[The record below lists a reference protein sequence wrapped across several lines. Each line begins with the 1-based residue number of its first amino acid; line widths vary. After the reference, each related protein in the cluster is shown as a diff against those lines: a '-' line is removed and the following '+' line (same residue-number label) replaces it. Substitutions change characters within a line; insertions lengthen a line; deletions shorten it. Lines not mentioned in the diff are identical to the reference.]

1 MVSWYFLATHD
12 ARFPI
17 VSLTQFQEGESRYAY
32 RHGIRRSRLV
42 QLRDGSELKRG
53 GFFSGRDFRCFYLA
67 RNCWEFL
74 SEWTHSP
81 EQAPGK
87 NGENTNILGNQKLN
101 CGGDD
106 YERVSLTFRHLLDTR
121 RMLSSGS
128 KPDLET
134 ATETRTETVATACPE
149 EKGRMGG
156 WVTRATKNF
165 QISGQGFS
173 YGIDLWTYIDLDFFS

>member
-1 MVSWYFLATHD
+1 MQDD

-53 GFFSGRDFRCFYLA
+53 VFFSGRGLRCFYLA
-67 RNCWEFL
+67 TLLGISKRIDAF
-74 SEWTHSP
+74 TIKA

-128 KPDLET
+128 KPDMET

-156 WVTRATKNF
+156 WVTKATKNF

>member
-1 MVSWYFLATHD
+1 MH
-12 ARFPI
+12 
-17 VSLTQFQEGESRYAY
+17 
-32 RHGIRRSRLV
+32 
-42 QLRDGSELKRG
+42 LRDGSELKRG
-53 GFFSGRDFRCFYLA
+53 VFFFREGIFVVSIWQH
-67 RNCWEFL
+67 CWEFL
-74 SEWTHSP
+74 YKRIDVFTIQA

-156 WVTRATKNF
+156 WVTKATKNF

-173 YGIDLWTYIDLDFFS
+173 YGIDLWTYIDFDFFI